1 MRMKKNKFIKTLLSI
16 FFIGVLNLFSYS
28 QTSDPLYKAF
38 KNTKNPDSLRFKAI
52 DDFIWNNYMFENP
65 DSAIFYA
72 NISYSFVVKIK
83 NIRCQGVAL
92 NTKGTCYYLKDDFK
106 NAILFYSQSLQK
118 YKQVKDIS
126 GIASIHNNLG
136 NIYKEQGLLVKAI
149 ESYNSSLKIAEKLK
163 DQPGIASSLNN
174 IGILYAEQDKYQTA
188 KTYYLKSISIRKK
201 MGEEGREDLSK
212 PINNIGSVLQDEKDY
227 FGAIKYYGM
236 SQKLDKEFGNIIG
249 EVTSIGN
256 IAGIYKELGNRELK
270 INKKLAEY
278 YYQKSFD
285 LSEEVLSKSKDLGD
299 NTVIVTTY
307 LNLAQL
313 YDIRGESKKSLEF
326 GQKAYRLAVKIGAIT
341 YVRDACEVL
350 YRTHKKNGEDK
361 LSLEKFEEF
370 VKLNDS
376 ILSIENKDGII
387 HQSYQYKY
395 DQQFAKDSV
404 LQVRERQVVAAH
416 FNQERTQ
423 RIALYGGMF
432 LVLVFSIFIYK
443 RYKVTFSQKELISLK
458 EQETS
463 RQKALLE
470 VKNKEIMDSITYAK
484 RIQSAILPPAKI
496 VKEYLKE
503 SFVLYKPRD
512 IVAGD
517 FYWMEQIQDGIIFA
531 AADCTGHGVPGAMVS
546 VVCNNA
552 LNRTVREYGLTVPG
566 EILDKARELIISEFD
581 QTDDDMKDGMDIS
594 LCTMEF
600 EPSII
605 FFDSS
610 ERTGVTLKWAGANN
624 PLWILR
630 DNQIIEYKANKQPI
644 GVYFDPFPFTTH
656 EIELKKNDIIYIFT
670 DGFQDQ
676 FGGNQREEGKKFKVS
691 RMKELFLSIADKQM
705 SEQKELLDLAFET
718 WKRDLEQVDD
728 VCVIGVK
735 I

>member
-1 MRMKKNKFIKTLLSI
+1 MLLLTLFIGYGNLFLLSQ
-16 FFIGVLNLFSYS
+16 NNDS
-28 QTSDPLYKAF
+28 LYKIF
-38 KNTKNPDSLRFKAI
+38 KNTKISDSLRYKAI

-72 NISYSFVVKIK
+72 DIAYKFVVE
-83 NIRCQGVAL
+83 IRNVRYQGVAL
-92 NTKGTCYYLKDDFK
+92 NTIGTCYYIKDDFK
-106 NAILFYSQSLQK
+106 NAVKFYSLSLLK
-118 YKQVKDIS
+118 YKKANDIK
-126 GIASIHNNLG
+126 GVAAIYNNLG
-136 NIYKEQGLLVKAI
+136 NIYKEQGALVKAI
-149 ESYNSSLKIAEKLK
+149 ESYGASLKIAEKLN
-163 DQPGIASSLNN
+163 DQSGIASSLNN

-201 MGEEGREDLSK
+201 MGKKGREFLSK

-227 FGAIKYYGM
+227 FGAISYYAM
-236 SQKLDKEFGNIIG
+236 SQKLDKEFGNTIG

-256 IAGIYKELGNRELK
+256 IAGIYKGLGDDTYSK
-270 INKKLAEY
+270 NKKLANE

-285 LSEEVLSKSKDLGD
+285 LSQEVISRSTDLGD
-299 NTVIVTTY
+299 NTIIVTTL

-313 YDIRGESKKSLEF
+313 YDIRGEYNKALEF
-326 GQKAYRLAVKIGAIT
+326 GLKAHRLSEEIGAVMYI
-341 YVRDACEVL
+341 RDACEVL
-350 YRTHKKNGEDK
+350 YKVYKKRGKDK
-361 LSLEKFEEF
+361 LSLEMFEVF

-395 DQQFAKDSV
+395 DKQIAKDSV
-404 LQVRERQVVAAH
+404 IQMREKQVVSAR
-416 FNQERTQ
+416 FQQERTQ
-423 RIALYGGMF
+423 KMALYGGLF
-432 LVLVFSIFIYK
+432 LVVTFSLFIYK
-443 RYKVTFSQKELISLK
+443 RYKITFDQKEIISLK
-458 EQETS
+458 EQETN
-463 RQKALLE
+463 RQKVLLE
-470 VKNKEIMDSITYAK
+470 TKNNEIMDSINYAK
-484 RIQSAILPPAKI
+484 RIQSAILPPTKI
-496 VKEYLKE
+496 VKEYLKD
-503 SFVLYKPRD
+503 SFILYKPRD

-517 FYWMEQIQDGIIFA
+517 FYWMEQIENGIIFA

-552 LNRTVREYGLTVPG
+552 LNRTVREYGLTDPG

-581 QTDDDMKDGMDIS
+581 QSEDEMKDGMDIS

-600 EPSII
+600 ESSII
-605 FFDSS
+605 PFNDDRS
-610 ERTGVTLKWAGANN
+610 EIKLKWAGANN

-630 DNQIIEYKANKQPI
+630 DNQIIEYKGNKQPI
-644 GVYFDPFPFTTH
+644 GVYCDIKPFTTH
-656 EIELKKNDIIYIFT
+656 EIELKRNDIIYIFT

-676 FGGNQREEGKKFKVS
+676 FGGDNHCIDGKKFKVS
-691 RMKELFLSIADKQM
+691 NMREMFLRVANKPM
-705 SEQKELLDLAFET
+705 SEQKELIDQAFED